1 MWANLGMLCFRP
13 RIARACEAAREAG
26 AEATGNGESQIC
38 RLIASIEICRE
49 LVACGL
55 VILQRRTKLIDA
67 IFETILSLLL
77 PRLTGVRQI
86 PFAHSLDTG
95 YPITSKRPMPHSNSV
110 KGLFLPCF
118 IHSAKP
124 GRGGCTCQHLGLSS
138 TLSIYEAE
146 AGQMW
151 DCFCFGWGNAD
162 RKKQIMGEWFRI
174 LVVQQCHFDYN
185 EHHEHILLTSYQC
198 EFLILFM

>member
-38 RLIASIEICRE
+38 RFIIASIEICRE

-77 PRLTGVRQI
+77 PRLTWVRQI
-86 PFAHSLDTG
+86 PCAYSLDTG

-124 GRGGCTCQHLGLSS
+124 GCGGCTCQHLGLSS

-151 DCFCFGWGNAD
+151 GLFLFWLEMRTEKTDHGGVVPHTGSAAVS
-162 RKKQIMGEWFRI
+162 FR
-174 LVVQQCHFDYN
+174 LQ
-185 EHHEHILLTSYQC
+185 LTS
-198 EFLILFM
+198 